1 MTTNH
6 NHKHPYSSIS
16 FINRVNLSRGNNK
29 PNSQACNQINQSDLS
44 RREKYTALT
53 RFLNLTV
60 IKPNKHTN
68 KYTTNILE
76 TEQDYSKPL
85 PTNHE
90 N

>member
-1 MTTNH
+1 MQ
-6 NHKHPYSSIS
+6 S
-16 FINRVNLSRGNNK
+16 
-29 PNSQACNQINQSDLS
+29 NQSDLS

-68 KYTTNILE
+68 KYPSKILE
-76 TEQDYSKPL
+76 TKQDYSKPL